1 VKKYS
6 LLIITLFC
14 LIFIPTVHA
23 STVTPVISGTKTV
36 TVGSTTKIYIKA
48 NASDKIEGVDV
59 TYKADGNISVTKASV
74 DSKFSTMGQNG
85 NRYILY
91 APTPVASGSTILTLT
106 VKGTKAGKGT
116 ITVSNMEATVSGE
129 TAVGSTKTYDITVK
143 AKETTKPE
151 EEKEDTALKNA
162 TALVEKSEKTLLQSD
177 YDNALA
183 SVNAL
188 EDGKDKTELL
198 NRLNSVKTK
207 IDLANEEDEEL
218 EDNCEKCK
226 DCEKCN
232 TVIWIAISIALA
244 VALIIETGYLIYKNE
259 NNR

>member
-1 VKKYS
+1 MKKYS
-6 LLIITLFC
+6 LLILTLFC
-14 LIFIPTVHA
+14 LIFAPTVEA

-59 TYKADGNISVTKASV
+59 TYKADGNISVTKAAV
-74 DSKFSTMGQNG
+74 NSKFSTMGQDG
-85 NRYILY
+85 TRYILY

-116 ITVSNMEATVSGE
+116 ITVSSMEATVAGE
-129 TAVGSTKTYDITVK
+129 TAVGSTKIYNITVK
-143 AKETTKPE
+143 AKETVKE
-151 EEKEDTALKNA
+151 EDKVDNALKNA
-162 TALVEKSEKTLLQSD
+162 TELVEKAEKSLSQSD
-177 YDNALA
+177 YDKALQ

-188 EDGKDKTELL
+188 ENGEAKTNLL

-207 IDLANEEDEEL
+207 IDLAKEENEEIKE
-218 EDNCEKCK
+218 NCEKCK

-259 NNR
+259 NK